1 MSRKWKRMVE
11 RNYEQ
16 VSKQRSKQE
25 KALPGVKLLSDGTE
39 MIRGR
44 SIMMPITMLAIV
56 SMFILVYGSYA
67 GSDPLFWVTVAA
79 YSFLAL
85 VYFLRRP
92 YLKIGRAYI
101 STRRMGRDQIVE
113 AKEIASVTCGDGY
126 VAIDFKSKR
135 RKWFFSRVMNRYPTD
150 RMAERLQLFAQK
162 HEIPVHQQS
171 GENDK

>member
-11 RNYEQ
+11 RNYDQ

-25 KALPGVKLLSDGTE
+25 SALPGVKLLSDGTE

-44 SIMMPITMLAIV
+44 SIVMPITMIAIV
-56 SMFILVYGSYA
+56 SMFILVYGSSA
-67 GSDPLFWVTVAA
+67 GNDPLFWVTVGA
-79 YSFLAL
+79 YVFLAL

-92 YLKIGRAYI
+92 YLRIGRSFL

-113 AKEIASVTCGDGY
+113 AKDIASITCGDGY

-150 RMAERLQLFAQK
+150 RMAERLLLFAQRTGV
-162 HEIPVHQQS
+162 PMY
-171 GENDK
+171 GETTDKS